1 MTNNK
6 KEREKTDRHPQI
18 FCLTKPS
25 FLSQI
30 MKDFRFLFIY
40 IYYCGHRLGP
50 LKERKKSTSS
60 LACDLPISL
69 LCCFSHKLL
78 KIFFKLPQ
86 NS

>member
-6 KEREKTDRHPQI
+6 KGREKTDRHPKI

-50 LKERKKSTSS
+50 LKEGKKSTSS

-78 KIFFKLPQ
+78 KISFKLPQ